1 MDEKLPVSPVSSQH
15 NSTTRAVLFVYKG
28 VGKYSTTS
36 KTQAKQLLQAHGFQ
50 YVFMLN
56 GACHSCMLC
65 LDKFGQAIWQDVCL
79 VEWPERL
86 GEQIASEAGEKSLK

>member
-1 MDEKLPVSPVSSQH
+1 
-15 NSTTRAVLFVYKG
+15 
-28 VGKYSTTS
+28 
-36 KTQAKQLLQAHGFQ
+36 
-50 YVFMLN
+50 MLN

-86 GEQIASEAGEKSLK
+86 GEQIASEESPHRLEVAFEGFGPQAEGRTATLRAVGSRWQGATFFNITKGKNGREPDMFM